1 MRYFVRKLQEYIRIK
16 QKYMVNVYL
25 EDEFGVILFEK
36 KNIAVNTGQLH
47 KEVILIDNKPITI
60 TLDFRNQSSLTQN
73 NAKFF
78 PEQEHQA
85 LQQIAA
91 QIRQNLSRNFT
102 IEELSSLAGMNRTK
116 LQSGFKLIF
125 GKTINTF
132 TKEMKMQEAIT
143 LLNSEVYISLKEVAA
158 MVGYKHTNH
167 FSAAFKKYYSFSPSS
182 LKGKSD

>member
-16 QKYMVNVYL
+16 QKYMVNIYL

-36 KNIAVNTGQLH
+36 KNIEVNTGQLY
-47 KEVILIDNKPITI
+47 KEVFLIGNRPITI
-60 TLDFRNQSSLTQN
+60 TLDFSNQSPVTQN
-73 NAKFF
+73 NTKFF
-78 PEQEHQA
+78 PEQEYQA
-85 LQQIAA
+85 LQQIAV

-132 TKEMKMQEAIT
+132 TKDMKMQEAIT

-167 FSAAFKKYYSFSPSS
+167 FSAAFKKYHSFSPSS
-182 LKGKSD
+182 LKREI

>member
-36 KNIAVNTGQLH
+36 KNIKVNAGALH
-47 KEVILIDNKPITI
+47 REIILIGNKPVTL
-60 TLDFRNQSSLTQN
+60 TLDFKSQDSIAQN
-73 NAKFF
+73 TTKLF
-78 PEQEHQA
+78 PEQEFQA
-85 LQQIAA
+85 LQQVAIQIA
-91 QIRQNLSRNFT
+91 QDLSRNFT